1 MTIYDIVKQ
10 YLEVEPRARA
20 RETRDRAMINLLLK
34 KYPLDVPKE
43 TLIAF
48 AQDFESYTRI
58 WRKILQDCPE
68 LRTESYED
76 KEVLEQEKML
86 SLGYESGYQQ
96 DLKLSKKL

>member
-1 MTIYDIVKQ
+1 MTLYETIKS

-34 KYPLDVPKE
+34 KYPLDISKE

-58 WRKILQDCPE
+58 WRKIMQDCPE

-76 KEVLEQEKML
+76 KEILEQEKML
-86 SLGYESGYQQ
+86 KLGYEPNYNQ
-96 DLKLSKKL
+96 KLNI